1 MSFSLPTTNDLQDE
15 AMAVAEGAAK
25 AAFGTRF
32 KRVPRALF
40 SKLSLPV
47 LSVLAVFAFVFGT
60 AVDATRRWGE
70 HRATNG
76 RFPVTNAFV
85 HDGSEALSVV
95 HARASEFRPLSF
107 WSVTAHERALTLTTA
122 LAACMY
128 LCCVYR
134 DPGRVPAG
142 YAPDPESA
150 RLQGALVEL
159 KRKGGSR
166 FCKKCARAKPPRAHH
181 CRQCNRCVLRMDH
194 HCVWV
199 NNCVGHRNYKSFFL
213 FLFYAVVSIWHAV
226 ALLAARA
233 VAASGF
239 ASDVS
244 SAASPRKDASASES
258 GMGVGE
264 IAALTL
270 AAPLAVAL
278 TLLFAWHCYL
288 VSRNKTT
295 IEHYEGVRAAASGA
309 EAGAGAHAALPPLHA
324 LDGEAKH
331 PYSLGLRANQ
341 REILGPRVLCWLAPG
356 CSVAGDG
363 LAFANVAEYGKW
375 KRARARKEE
384 ELTLG

>member
-15 AMAVAEGAAK
+15 AMFVAEGAAK

-40 SKLSLPV
+40 AKLSLPV
-47 LSVLAVFAFVFGT
+47 LSVLAVFAFVFGFT
-60 AVDATRRWGE
+60 ADALESWRTAAE
-70 HRATNG
+70 RAG
-76 RFPVTNAFV
+76 DVGP
-85 HDGSEALSVV
+85 SP
-95 HARASEFRPLSF
+95 RPLSF
-107 WSVTAHERALTLTTA
+107 WSLAAHEYALTLTTA

-150 RLQGALVEL
+150 AARGALVER

-213 FLFYAVVSIWHAV
+213 FLFYAVVSLWHAV
-226 ALLAARA
+226 AVLAARVVWTA
-233 VAASGF
+233 G
-239 ASDVS
+239 
-244 SAASPRKDASASES
+244 SAAAIPE
-258 GMGVGE
+258 MGVGE
-264 IAALTL
+264 VAALTL

-278 TLLFAWHCYL
+278 TVLFAWHCYL

-295 IEHYEGVRAAASGA
+295 IEHYEGVRAAAA
-309 EAGAGAHAALPPLHA
+309 PPLHA

-331 PYSLGLRANQ
+331 PYSLGVRANL

-356 CSVAGDG
+356 CSIAGDG
-363 LAFANVAEYGKW
+363 LAFADVAAYGKW

-384 ELTLG
+384 ELTLS

>member
-15 AMAVAEGAAK
+15 AMFVAEGAAK

-40 SKLSLPV
+40 AKLSLPV
-47 LSVLAVFAFVFGT
+47 LSVLAVFAFVFGFT
-60 AVDATRRWGE
+60 ADALESWRTAAE
-70 HRATNG
+70 RAG
-76 RFPVTNAFV
+76 DVGP
-85 HDGSEALSVV
+85 SP
-95 HARASEFRPLSF
+95 RPLSF
-107 WSVTAHERALTLTTA
+107 WSLAAHEYALTLTTA

-150 RLQGALVEL
+150 AARGALVER

-213 FLFYAVVSIWHAV
+213 FLFYAVVSIWHA
-226 ALLAARA
+226 ALLLASRAYAAARIVDERDPRSG
-233 VAASGF
+233 VAIPRRE
-239 ASDVS
+239 DVS
-244 SAASPRKDASASES
+244 L
-258 GMGVGE
+258 GVAE
-264 IAALTL
+264 VAALTL
-270 AAPLAVAL
+270 AVPLALAL
-278 TLLFAWHCYL
+278 TMLFAWHCYL

-295 IEHYEGVRAAASGA
+295 IEHYEGVRAAAGA
-309 EAGAGAHAALPPLHA
+309 EAAAALPPLHA
-324 LDGEAKH
+324 TDGEPRH
-331 PYSLGLRANQ
+331 PYSLGLRANL

-356 CSVAGDG
+356 CSIAGDG

-384 ELTLG
+384 ELTLS

>member
-1 MSFSLPTTNDLQDE
+1 MSFSIPTTNDLQDE
-15 AMAVAEGAAK
+15 ALAVAEGAAK

-32 KRVPRALF
+32 KRVPRAIF
-40 SKLSLPV
+40 AKLSLPV
-47 LSVLAVFAFVFGT
+47 LSVLAVFAFVFCV
-60 AVDATRRWGE
+60 AAEATRAME
-70 HRATNG
+70 RADG
-76 RFPVTNAFV
+76 AALRSGGGHGGHGGQSAF
-85 HDGSEALSVV
+85 
-95 HARASEFRPLSF
+95 PLSF
-107 WSVTAHERALTLTTA
+107 WSLKTHEYALTATTSLA
-122 LAACMY
+122 LVMY

-150 RLQGALVEL
+150 AARGALVEL

-213 FLFYAVVSIWHAV
+213 FLFYAVVSIWHA
-226 ALLAARA
+226 ALLLASRAYAAARIVDERDPRSG
-233 VAASGF
+233 VAIPRRE
-239 ASDVS
+239 DVS
-244 SAASPRKDASASES
+244 L
-258 GMGVGE
+258 GVAE
-264 IAALTL
+264 VAALTL
-270 AAPLAVAL
+270 AAPLALAL
-278 TLLFAWHCYL
+278 TMLFAWHCYL

-295 IEHYEGVRAAASGA
+295 IEHYEGVRAAAGA
-309 EAGAGAHAALPPLHA
+309 EAASALPPLHA
-324 LDGEAKH
+324 TDGEPRH
-331 PYSLGLRANQ
+331 PYSLGLRANL

-356 CSVAGDG
+356 CSIAGDG

-384 ELTLG
+384 ELTLS

>member
-1 MSFSLPTTNDLQDE
+1 MSFSLERTTNDLQDE

-40 SKLSLPV
+40 AKLSLPV
-47 LSVLAVFAFVFGT
+47 ISVIAVVAFVFG
-60 AVDATRRWGE
+60 ATMDVLRKWAAAADSIQRE
-70 HRATNG
+70 T
-76 RFPVTNAFV
+76 T
-85 HDGSEALSVV
+85 L
-95 HARASEFRPLSF
+95 LSF
-107 WSVTAHERALTLTTA
+107 WSLTLHEYVLSFTTT
-122 LAACMY
+122 LAMVMY

-142 YAPDPESA
+142 YAPDPESLLA
-150 RLQGALVEL
+150 NGALVEL

-166 FCKKCARAKPPRAHH
+166 FCKKCVKHKPPRAHH

-213 FLFYAVVSIWHAV
+213 FLFYVVVSIWHATS
-226 ALLAARA
+226 LLASHAYLA
-233 VAASGF
+233 GF
-239 ASDVS
+239 ASEPTWRDDSEVYRKQHRGA
-244 SAASPRKDASASES
+244 SAASAIPV
-258 GMGVGE
+258 GVAE
-264 IAALTL
+264 VAALTL
-270 AAPLAVAL
+270 AVPLTLAL

-295 IEHYEGVRAAASGA
+295 IEHYEGVRASSSSGA
-309 EAGAGAHAALPPLHA
+309 GGNVPPLHA
-324 LDGEAKH
+324 TEGEARH
-331 PYSLGLRANQ
+331 PYSLGLRANL

-356 CSVAGDG
+356 CSIAGDG

-375 KRARARKEE
+375 KRARARREE
-384 ELTLG
+384 ELTLS

>member
-1 MSFSLPTTNDLQDE
+1 MSFSLERTTNDLQDE

-40 SKLSLPV
+40 AKLSLPV
-47 LSVLAVFAFVFGT
+47 LSVLAVVAFVFG
-60 AVDATRRWGE
+60 ATMDVLRKWAAAADSIERE
-70 HRATNG
+70 AT
-76 RFPVTNAFV
+76 
-85 HDGSEALSVV
+85 L
-95 HARASEFRPLSF
+95 LSF
-107 WSVTAHERALTLTTA
+107 WSLTLHEYVLSFTTS
-122 LAACMY
+122 LAMGMY

-142 YAPDPESA
+142 YAPDPESLAA
-150 RLQGALVEL
+150 RGALVEL

-166 FCKKCARAKPPRAHH
+166 FCKKCVRHKPPRAHH

-213 FLFYAVVSIWHAV
+213 FLFYVVVSIWHAC
-226 ALLAARA
+226 ALLASHAFLA
-233 VAASGF
+233 GF
-239 ASDVS
+239 AVEPRWQDDASYRKQHRGA
-244 SAASPRKDASASES
+244 SAASAIPV
-258 GMGVGE
+258 GVAE
-264 IAALTL
+264 VAALTL
-270 AAPLAVAL
+270 AVPLTLAL

-295 IEHYEGVRAAASGA
+295 IEHYEGVRAGSA
-309 EAGAGAHAALPPLHA
+309 AGAVPPLHA
-324 LDGEAKH
+324 TEGEARH
-331 PYSLGLRANQ
+331 PYSLGLRANL

-356 CSVAGDG
+356 CSIAGDG

-375 KRARARKEE
+375 KRARARREE
-384 ELTLG
+384 ELTLS